1 MPTLETT
8 VNGIK
13 FPNPFVIG
21 SGPPGTNARVICRSF
36 ADGWGGSSAKTV
48 SLDASKVINVAPRYG
63 RLKDD
68 NGEPYGWENIEL
80 ISTMSFEQWLD
91 EFREVKDKFPDH
103 VLIASIMEEYRK
115 DAWYEI
121 IERCEQAG
129 VDMFECNFSCPHGL
143 PERRMGAAMG
153 EDYEILAEVCGWVAD
168 AATKPV
174 WAKMTPN
181 VTRIEDPS
189 RAALSQGINGVSAIN
204 TIRSVIGVDL
214 ETLRPMPTVEG
225 YTTPG
230 GYSCKAVK
238 PIALRMTMEIA
249 TMIRKEFPEASL
261 SGIGGVETGEDAA
274 EFILLGADTV
284 QVCTGVM
291 KHGYKLVQKMSEQL
305 LAFMERHGF
314 ETIEDFKGK
323 ALPYFTTHADLVERQ
338 ARAKADK
345 QAAREE
351 AQRGITSDEAWDGDS
366 FVKQSNDLVDN

>member
-338 ARAKADK
+338 ARAKAEK